1 MPAVALDNLI
11 ADVPVDA
18 SIEQALTPVVNP
30 IVQYIVST
38 PALATPLAKL
48 LGVDSKLVS
57 PLFLNP
63 ITPTYPLYWQMFVPS
78 RRCHMWWAAVQCLGM
93 KAA

>member
-1 MPAVALDNLI
+1 MLAVALDNLI

-18 SIEQALTPVVNP
+18 SIEQALSPVVDP

-48 LGVDSKLVS
+48 LGVDSQLVGKLV
-57 PLFLNP
+57 
-63 ITPTYPLYWQMFVPS
+63 PT
-78 RRCHMWWAAVQCLGM
+78 C
-93 KAA
+93 

>member
-18 SIEQALTPVVNP
+18 SIEQALSPVVNP

-48 LGVDSKLVS
+48 LGVDSKLVG
-57 PLFLNP
+57 P
-63 ITPTYPLYWQMFVPS
+63 ILPSETTPTYPMCPKKLSP
-78 RRCHMWWAAVQCLGM
+78 
-93 KAA
+93 

>member
-1 MPAVALDNLI
+1 MLADARDNLI

-18 SIEQALTPVVNP
+18 SIEQALSPVVDP

-48 LGVDSKLVS
+48 LGVDSQLVGKLV
-57 PLFLNP
+57 
-63 ITPTYPLYWQMFVPS
+63 PT
-78 RRCHMWWAAVQCLGM
+78 C
-93 KAA
+93 